1 MQSIIHMQD
10 SSVLPVTSYP
20 CHYNHIEGMI
30 DKSTSGENLWD
41 LIHVICVCSN
51 NTGEKTMNIFTEH
64 TRQQNVTY
72 MEHLWFAVGIALRLA
87 NSVIAFTLH
96 GIFPFIDIKK
106 ELDLEATAG
115 FINAKNNW
123 IENKKQVR
131 HFKPVKRPVSLRLY
145 IRNAQSEN

>member
-1 MQSIIHMQD
+1 
-10 SSVLPVTSYP
+10 
-20 CHYNHIEGMI
+20 
-30 DKSTSGENLWD
+30 
-41 LIHVICVCSN
+41 
-51 NTGEKTMNIFTEH
+51 MNIFTEH

-72 MEHLWFAVGIALRLA
+72 MEHLCFAVGIALRLA